1 MKLTILIGLFGG
13 GVKGFNFD
21 TRFPY
26 LKQARD
32 LWTDE
37 SQSESFFYHDQTTE
51 SLNDQSLFK

>member
-13 GVKGFNFD
+13 GAKGFNFD

-37 SQSESFFYHDQTTE
+37 FQTNILIMTK
-51 SLNDQSLFK
+51 LQRP

>member
-32 LWTDE
+32 LSTNWLC
-37 SQSESFFYHDQTTE
+37 QQKFRQGKNTT
-51 SLNDQSLFK
+51 

>member
-32 LWTDE
+32 LWADE
-37 SQSESFFYHDQTTE
+37 FQTNIFYHDQTTE
-51 SLNDQSLFK
+51 SSSDQSLFK

>member
-37 SQSESFFYHDQTTE
+37 SQSESFFITTK
-51 SLNDQSLFK
+51 LQSP